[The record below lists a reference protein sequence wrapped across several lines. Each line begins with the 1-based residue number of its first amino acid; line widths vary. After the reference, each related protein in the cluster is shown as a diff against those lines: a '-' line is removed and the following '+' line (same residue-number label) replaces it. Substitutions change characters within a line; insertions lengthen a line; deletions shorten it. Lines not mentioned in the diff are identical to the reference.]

1 MAKIDTRIEVL
12 EARLKQ
18 LKARQVRIE
27 ARRRALDGRRTR
39 REDTRRKVL
48 VGAIVLGRVER
59 GELSQTVLSAW
70 LEAALTRDEDR
81 RLFGLEPRTL
91 TP

>member
-1 MAKIDTRIEVL
+1 MAKIDHRIEAL

-18 LKARQVRIE
+18 LKARQARIE
-27 ARRRALDGRRTR
+27 ARRRALEGRRTR

-59 GELSQTVLSAW
+59 GELTQTVLTTW
-70 LEAALTRDEDR
+70 LEAGLTRDEDR
-81 RLFGLEPRTL
+81 RLFGLAPRGPRT
-91 TP
+91 